1 MTLYYSPSNSPLTID
16 LYWSNSVQ
24 SVTTQKRMSV
34 YQLSTTV
41 CKLIHKAEPS
51 VKATIH
57 DVRKYAASQSI
68 LETMKVSEVI
78 EAINWKSPH
87 TFWKRYMFPAKPLI
101 RQAVL
106 PGVASSSR
114 N

>member
-1 MTLYYSPSNSPLTID
+1 
-16 LYWSNSVQ
+16 
-24 SVTTQKRMSV
+24 MSF

-41 CKLIHKAEPS
+41 CKLKHTADPS
-51 VKATIH
+51 VKTTIH
-57 DVRKYAASQSI
+57 DVRKYAASQSL

-78 EAINWKSPH
+78 EAVNWKSPH
-87 TFWKRYMFPAKPLI
+87 TFWKHYMFPAQPLI